1 MDERVRRHTPSAVLR
16 QRAEAEG
23 IDLEALKREAP
34 DDYMALAAGEVLRAP
49 PELAE
54 LAGGM
59 LLMAFPEREAFRAPD
74 GRRERLLAFPPL
86 TQDEL
91 ERLDGLLAPLVD
103 RPAWR
108 RRHAYFRQVDDPR
121 GQRREL
127 DLPQAPDA
135 YDHDDAVVGPFA
147 DEQAADA
154 WGRATVGPPRVHDA
168 FPMNG
173 RWFCDVFR
181 ADDA

>member
-1 MDERVRRHTPSAVLR
+1 MDERVRRHTPSAALER
-16 QRAEAEG
+16 RARAEG

-34 DDYMALAAGEVLRAP
+34 EDYMALAATEVLRAA
-49 PELAE
+49 PELAD

-59 LLMAFPEREAFRAPD
+59 LLMAFPEREVFRAPD
-74 GRRERLLAFPPL
+74 GSRERLLAFPPL

-108 RRHAYFRQVDDPR
+108 RRDAYFRQVDDVR

-135 YDHDDAVVGPFA
+135 YDQGDAVVGPFA
-147 DEQAADA
+147 DQQAADA
-154 WGRATVGPPRVHDA
+154 WGRTHVGPPRVHDA
-168 FPMNG
+168 FSMNG